1 MKYRL
6 APVHWKEGMFIQ
18 PHHFQAAHR
27 GIAELDSELA
37 RNFPYGWG
45 FSLLDVDTDALQ
57 GMRLKISRAALRL
70 QNGTWI
76 NVPGNAELP
85 EESFQEHLTNADRPI
100 SVWIGVRRAE
110 PHQPR
115 TYPLGEAHR
124 GAIRPLIVR
133 EDTVEDEN
141 TGSDERTIQ
150 VRLWNVKLF
159 FSPPNEDYESLKI
172 GEITRSPQTK
182 GPVFNA
188 TFVPPILNIGA
199 APSLVEKLRNIVIEL
214 NNQSASLQGS
224 VENLQKIDNP
234 QKMISG
240 FFNLQVVSS
249 FGPVLEM
256 LCRTEEAHP
265 AQVYLE
271 LARLA
276 GALTPVSPEIIP
288 KIPKYDHGNIGE
300 AMDVLMGT
308 ILRMLKGGIAPE
320 YIERPF
326 EIDIERRDIRVC
338 SIDQEWLMSEHA
350 IYIGIDTEISEM
362 RVDAILNDRRVKIGP
377 PSKMKEL
384 TDRRIRGIRVMPEN
398 RVANVPIGLA
408 HFGNRFYYQLEI
420 SKYQSLAQD
429 LLNDLKLEIRGIP
442 AEEIPNMK
450 LYVHVKS
457 EEAR

>member
-1 MKYRL
+1 
-6 APVHWKEGMFIQ
+6 
-18 PHHFQAAHR
+18 
-27 GIAELDSELA
+27 
-37 RNFPYGWG
+37 
-45 FSLLDVDTDALQ
+45 
-57 GMRLKISRAALRL
+57 
-70 QNGTWI
+70 
-76 NVPGNAELP
+76 
-85 EESFQEHLTNADRPI
+85 
-100 SVWIGVRRAE
+100 
-110 PHQPR
+110 
-115 TYPLGEAHR
+115 
-124 GAIRPLIVR
+124 
-133 EDTVEDEN
+133 
-141 TGSDERTIQ
+141 
-150 VRLWNVKLF
+150 
-159 FSPPNEDYESLKI
+159 
-172 GEITRSPQTK
+172 
-182 GPVFNA
+182 
-188 TFVPPILNIGA
+188 LNIGA

-457 EEAR
+457 EEDS